1 MQHYHVFTVLVTRC
15 HPRNMVRSNLSNFF
29 PYRGNTVRGAS
40 DKDPRDADYDYPFID
55 FLTETI

>member
-1 MQHYHVFTVLVTRC
+1 MQHYHVFTELVTRC
-15 HPRNMVRSNLSNFF
+15 HSRNMGRSNLSNFF

-55 FLTETI
+55 FP